1 MKNIV
6 LTLYAFIALLVLS
19 SCGSYRKTAYFQDL
33 KQNASSREPIGN
45 YTSVTIQPEDILGIN
60 VSSLNPEASA
70 IFNYN
75 LNTITGTVNNNQNNP
90 VIGYLVDQKG
100 EIQLP
105 LIGNYKVA
113 GQTTSQLRENIRKEL
128 LKYLKEP
135 VVNIRIINFKV
146 SVMGDV
152 SRPGVYQVQNERLT
166 VTEAISMAGDLN
178 ITAMRNKLTLIRE
191 TNGTREYIPIDLT
204 SKNLF
209 NSPYYYLKSND
220 VIYVQPGKNKYAS
233 VDNSYRSIS
242 LLLSAISIAAVLLT
256 RN

>member
-1 MKNIV
+1 MKRNP
-6 LTLYAFIALLVLS
+6 LLLNLLILLLIIS
-19 SCGSYRKTAYFQDL
+19 SCGSYRKIGYFQDL
-33 KQNASSREPIGN
+33 NRNNSSKESIN
-45 YTSVTIQPEDILGIN
+45 NFTSVTIQPEDILGIN

-75 LNTITGTVNNNQNNP
+75 LNTITGTNQNNPNNP

-105 LIGNYKVA
+105 LLGNYKVA
-113 GQTTSQLRENIRKEL
+113 GLTTSQLRENLRKDL
-128 LKYLKEP
+128 LRYLKEP

-152 SRPGVYQVQNERLT
+152 ARPGVYQVQNERLT
-166 VTEAISMAGDLN
+166 IPEAVSMAGDLN
-178 ITAMRNKLTLIRE
+178 ITALRNNITLIRE

-220 VIYVQPGKNKYAS
+220 VIYVQPGKVKYAN
-233 VDNSYRSIS
+233 VDNSYRTIS
-242 LLLSAISIAAVLLT
+242 LLLSAISIGVIILT